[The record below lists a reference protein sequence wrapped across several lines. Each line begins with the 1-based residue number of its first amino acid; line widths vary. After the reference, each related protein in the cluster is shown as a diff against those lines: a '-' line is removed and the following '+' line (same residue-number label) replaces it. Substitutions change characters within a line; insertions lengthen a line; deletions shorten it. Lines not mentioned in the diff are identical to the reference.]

1 MAQDNPERKS
11 AIPSILFSASPK
23 TEPMARIHSA
33 EEWVE
38 RFHKAGAKRKKT
50 VVTIGN
56 FDGVHLGH
64 QAILR
69 ETALLGAGSN
79 SMSVALTSFPHP
91 TEFLRPSNAPPML
104 MTLEQRLGAIEK
116 LGSTRHSCSA
126 LTNIL
131 RALAHKNLWRST

>member
-11 AIPSILFSASPK
+11 AIPPILFSASPK

-38 RFHKAGAKRKKT
+38 RFHQAGEKRQKT

-69 ETALLGAGSN
+69 ETASLGA
-79 SMSVALTSFPHP
+79 
-91 TEFLRPSNAPPML
+91 E
-104 MTLEQRLGAIEK
+104 I
-116 LGSTRHSCSA
+116 ST
-126 LTNIL
+126 
-131 RALAHKNLWRST
+131 